1 MADAVSFGDGSALQP
16 LPPVGDGSLSIRGG
30 VGGISFQ
37 LEELSRGADQL
48 DEVAQQLLE
57 IEAEARKVHDE
68 LEMFAQNAVVS
79 GYPAVNAVGEA
90 RSDVGKV
97 REQLVGI
104 SAQVRSSRRAYEDV
118 EARNALPHVLRPDQI
133 RWSGAPGVLA
143 AGRDVTQETYNRLI
157 ATGYRV
163 GDVLHELL
171 KSPLLEGMQP
181 RPVTIEKMDESVEE
195 FRPTMAGSLRR
206 LEKLH
211 ALNDGEI
218 EVIQLGNRGSASWMV
233 LIPGTQLEPSS
244 SNPFD
249 AAGVGEALG
258 YGSQEVIPAIGQALK
273 AAGAAAGDPV
283 VAVGH
288 SQGGIH
294 AMNLAQD
301 KAFLSEFNL
310 KFVLTAGSP
319 VGGITSE
326 PGISALH
333 LEHIQDWV
341 PGTDGADNPD
351 TKDRVTV
358 TLTNPVATPKG
369 QDPGLGPGHD
379 QENYAAGAELVSAS
393 HDPSLLASSAA
404 FAGAVGGGGAV
415 KVTHFKLKRQPMPQ
429 RKDILPPKDLPE
441 TRSVAGA
448 R

>member
-1 MADAVSFGDGSALQP
+1 MAPKRSYRQ
-16 LPPVGDGSLSIRGG
+16 
-30 VGGISFQ
+30 
-37 LEELSRGADQL
+37 SR
-48 DEVAQQLLE
+48 
-57 IEAEARKVHDE
+57 
-68 LEMFAQNAVVS
+68 
-79 GYPAVNAVGEA
+79 
-90 RSDVGKV
+90 
-97 REQLVGI
+97 
-104 SAQVRSSRRAYEDV
+104 
-118 EARNALPHVLRPDQI
+118 
-133 RWSGAPGVLA
+133 
-143 AGRDVTQETYNRLI
+143 
-157 ATGYRV
+157 
-163 GDVLHELL
+163 
-171 KSPLLEGMQP
+171 
-181 RPVTIEKMDESVEE
+181 
-195 FRPTMAGSLRR
+195 
-206 LEKLH
+206 
-211 ALNDGEI
+211 
-218 EVIQLGNRGSASWMV
+218 
-233 LIPGTQLEPSS
+233 
-244 SNPFD
+244 
-249 AAGVGEALG
+249 
-258 YGSQEVIPAIGQALK
+258 QALE
-273 AAGAAAGDPV
+273 AAGAAAGDQV

-301 KAFLSEFNL
+301 KAFLSEFDL

-358 TLTNPVATPKG
+358 TLTNPVETPKG
-369 QDPGLGPGHD
+369 QDSGLGPGHD

-404 FAGAVGGGGAV
+404 FAGAVGSGGAV